1 MPVSVKGIEV
11 RYRHEPLLRHVRK
24 HYWLYLMLIPGIAFF
39 AVFHYAPMY
48 GITIAFKKFSMFKG
62 IANSPW
68 VGLQHFKELFGAT
81 KFLDLLRN
89 SLLLSVYKLLWG
101 FPAPILIALLLNEV
115 RKTWFKRSIQT
126 VIYLPHFISWV
137 VVSGILTQ
145 LLSPNNG
152 VINLVIKSFGGDPIF
167 FLAKKEYYRTIVVAA
182 DIWKEAGWGTI
193 IYLAALSGIDPSL
206 YEAAVIDGANRLQQT
221 RHVTLPG
228 IKSTIVVLLLLRM
241 GSILGNN
248 FDQVYVMF
256 NALVSDVA
264 DVFETYVY
272 RIALKEMR
280 YDYATA
286 VGLFQ
291 SVVGATLLVITNTI
305 ARRMGEGGI
314 F

>member
-1 MPVSVKGIEV
+1 MRMTSKQP
-11 RYRHEPLLRHVRK
+11 RLQYRHEPLLRHIRK
-24 HYWLYLMLIPGIAFF
+24 HFWLYIMLIPGIAFF
-39 AVFHYAPMY
+39 VVFHYAPMY

-62 IANSPW
+62 IAASPW
-68 VGLQHFKELFGAT
+68 VGLQHFQELFSSNYFGV
-81 KFLDLLRN
+81 LLRN
-89 SLLLSVYKLLWG
+89 SLLLSLYKLFWG
-101 FPAPILIALLLNEV
+101 FPAPILLALLLNEV
-115 RKTWFKRSIQT
+115 KKTWFKRSIQT
-126 VIYLPHFISWV
+126 IIYLPHFISWV

-145 LLSPNNG
+145 LLSPNSG
-152 VINLVIKSFGGDPIF
+152 VINLVIKQFGGEPIF
-167 FLAKKEYYRTIVVAA
+167 FLAKKEYFRTILVAS

-193 IYLAALSGIDPSL
+193 IYLAALTGIDPTL

-228 IKSTIVVLLLLRM
+228 IKSTVVVMLLLRM

-248 FDQVYVMF
+248 FDQVFVMY
-256 NALVSDVA
+256 NALVMDVA

-272 RIALKEMR
+272 RIGLKEVR

-291 SVVGATLLVITNTI
+291 SAVGAVLLLVSNTI